1 MRRHKFGVPARL
13 FVLHTESIRREE
25 QNMSKIPVTVC
36 IIAKNEEKHIE
47 ECLKH
52 LKKYDLE
59 VVVTDTGSTDRTRE
73 IAEKYADKV
82 VDFPWINDFSAARN
96 FCASHASNNWI
107 IAIDCDEYVNSID
120 VRILR
125 ILMQKYPRHSGV
137 LRIKNLVP
145 GNDGST
151 GYVTDDVPRMYNK
164 NYYHFASPIHE
175 QIFSNDPTKA
185 DDTIEAFLLPIEVVH
200 HGYIVTGDDMKRKQE
215 RNLSMLEES
224 IKKDPT
230 NGYYYFQ
237 VGQSN
242 FVLGNIDTA
251 LESYEK
257 ALSLV
262 ESTENLYVPELIMS
276 LSKAYR
282 AKGRIKDAIAILEQY
297 KDIYDTAK
305 FYYTYATMLR
315 EDQQILK
322 ALAVYIKV
330 TVMKD
335 VDTLGASL
343 TSCYAYIINIYE
355 SMGNKQ
361 MAELFHKQFLQCLEE
376 RERVVNS

>member
-1 MRRHKFGVPARL
+1 
-13 FVLHTESIRREE
+13 
-25 QNMSKIPVTVC
+25 MSKIPVTVC

-59 VVVTDTGSTDRTRE
+59 VVVTDTGSTDRTKE

-82 VDFPWINDFSAARN
+82 VDFPWINDFAAARN

-107 IAIDCDEYVNSID
+107 IAIDCDEYVNSLD

-125 ILMQKYPRHSGV
+125 ILMQKFPRHSGV

-164 NYYHFASPIHE
+164 NYYHFRFAIHE
-175 QIFSNDPTKA
+175 QICFKETVKQEEMVD
-185 DDTIEAFLLPIEVVH
+185 AFLIPMEVIH
-200 HGYIVTGDDMKRKQE
+200 HGYILTGDDMKRKQE
-215 RNLSMLEES
+215 RNLKLLEES
-224 IKKDPT
+224 IKNNPT
-230 NGYYYFQ
+230 NGYNYFQ

-242 FVLGNIDTA
+242 FVIGNIDTA
-251 LESYEK
+251 VEAYEK
-257 ALSLV
+257 GLSLV
-262 ESTENLYVPELIMS
+262 VDTDNAYVPELIMS

-282 AKGRIKDAIAILEQY
+282 AKGRVKDAVAILEKY

-305 FYYTYATMLR
+305 FYYTYATMLK
-315 EDQQILK
+315 EDKQILK

-355 SMGNKQ
+355 SMGNKE
-361 MAELFHKQFLQCLEE
+361 MAELFHKQFLECLEE